1 MKSDQALITVLILL
15 LYPVM
20 VLRRPK
26 LRDQALILKFKSV
39 HVENQDE
46 AFKIKYI
53 HT

>member
-26 LRDQALILKFKSV
+26 LILKFKSV